1 MPLLVKD
8 FQTPIPLED
17 IRAFLLERLATANFP
32 VEAWQ
37 EEGAARCI
45 VEATSALG
53 AELSRLIAEVGR
65 QTYLDDASGRFLQ
78 KKTESEFD
86 EPVFQATRTVMPV
99 SFVNAGAGNPVIVAR
114 QLTMRASNG
123 EEFTNQ
129 VGFTATALSTTI
141 SSVEAK
147 NPGSAGNVPA
157 QTLELVTPVAGVT
170 AQFLGTYTSVGSDEE
185 SDVRLKERAR
195 AKWGTLRVTK
205 IRAGVENLVRNAAP
219 AVFSVGIDDQN
230 PRGPGTVDVYLAGEN
245 ATAGGADVIAVQA
258 ALDEAFFGNGTE
270 DQQVQ
275 AFASPTLAVNLAVTV
290 YYTGVDETELVEAMT
305 QKWRD
310 FLSLVP
316 IGGYDLSPGPNHVLL
331 QTQVSDELSDI
342 PGIKAMVFTSPAA
355 SMSVPVNTKLIEGT
369 ISITPFAVA

>member
-17 IRAFLLERLATANFP
+17 IRAFLLELLATANFP

-53 AELSRLIAEVGR
+53 AELSRLIAEVGL

-99 SFVNAGAGNPVIVAR
+99 SFVNAGAGNPVIAAR

-147 NPGSAGNVPA
+147 NPGSAGN
-157 QTLELVTPVAGVT
+157 
-170 AQFLGTYTSVGSDEE
+170 
-185 SDVRLKERAR
+185 
-195 AKWGTLRVTK
+195 
-205 IRAGVENLVRNAAP
+205 
-219 AVFSVGIDDQN
+219 
-230 PRGPGTVDVYLAGEN
+230 
-245 ATAGGADVIAVQA
+245 
-258 ALDEAFFGNGTE
+258 AFPE
-270 DQQVQ
+270 
-275 AFASPTLAVNLAVTV
+275 
-290 YYTGVDETELVEAMT
+290 
-305 QKWRD
+305 
-310 FLSLVP
+310 
-316 IGGYDLSPGPNHVLL
+316 
-331 QTQVSDELSDI
+331 
-342 PGIKAMVFTSPAA
+342 
-355 SMSVPVNTKLIEGT
+355 
-369 ISITPFAVA
+369 